1 MKVDPVAEVR
11 AAFADFRR
19 VVKAQREA
27 ARAWQ
32 TVLAR
37 CDQGMQEIE
46 AMLRRQGY
54 MQEDGETGEDQ

>member
-1 MKVDPVAEVR
+1 MRVDPVREVR
-11 AAFADFRR
+11 AGSAAFPR
-19 VVKAQREA
+19 VVKAQRE

-37 CDQGMQEIE
+37 CDQDMQELE

>member
-11 AAFADFRR
+11 AAFTDFRR

-27 ARAWQ
+27 QAWQ

-37 CDQGMQEIE
+37 CDQEMQELE

-54 MQEDGETGEDQ
+54 MQGDGETGEDQ

>member
-19 VVKAQREA
+19 VVKAQRA
-27 ARAWQ
+27 STVCQARAS
-32 TVLAR
+32 R
-37 CDQGMQEIE
+37 CGQGMQEME
-46 AMLRRQGY
+46 AMLRRQGC

>member
-27 ARAWQ
+27 RAWQ

-37 CDQGMQEIE
+37 CDQEMQELE

-54 MQEDGETGEDQ
+54 IQEDGETGEDQ

>member
-27 ARAWQ
+27 RAWQ

-37 CDQGMQEIE
+37 CDQGMQE
-46 AMLRRQGY
+46 
-54 MQEDGETGEDQ
+54 DGETGEDQ